1 MTSSEKHSRSARRR
15 PTEYRRKVAAYLAEG
30 RHLIT
35 PDRAKTIRQMADE
48 IGVRPDTLR
57 SELRRNYY
65 ALWAEWWP
73 SFDALLEQVRA
84 ETAAV
89 RLTPVDRGSPL
100 DRLQFPTYE
109 SEDEFDEAQRY
120 L

>member
-1 MTSSEKHSRSARRR
+1 LKK
-15 PTEYRRKVAAYLAEG
+15 PTENQRKVSAYLAAG
-30 RHLIT
+30 LHIRT
-35 PDRAKTIRQMADE
+35 PERAKTIRQMADE

-57 SELRRNYY
+57 SELKRNYY
-65 ALWAEWWP
+65 ELWAEWWP

>member
-1 MTSSEKHSRSARRR
+1 MKK
-15 PTEYRRKVAAYLAEG
+15 PTENQRKVAAYLAEG

-73 SFDALLEQVRA
+73 SFDVLWEQVRA

-89 RLTPVDRGSPL
+89 QEASLADVDRGPPL
-100 DRLQFPTYE
+100 AFPEYE
-109 SEDEFDEAQRY
+109 SEDEYDEAQRY